1 MRISPLL
8 LAWLGSTNASQTV
21 PNCPSTCQCTDY
33 GGKVRV
39 DCKNAGLTNIPKRF
53 PDRTMHLD
61 LSQNEIEFIDE
72 LPDLTD
78 LVFVNFTDN
87 RIRDIHY
94 DAFDSLDS
102 LTTLVLS
109 HNELSSIADD
119 IFEWNP
125 LKLKRIYL
133 DHNRFEY
140 IQHFLF
146 YDLTEIEEIDLSNNQ
161 LAFVHP
167 HAFTELE
174 NLNKLDLSNNKLKYF
189 QDKWVS
195 KIVSSSL
202 STLNLSGN
210 PFRCDCQLTEANMK
224 SFLGNEAAKKLIEYA
239 LYSGQ
244 KNGKIMCTD
253 DPKNPPDFG
262 SKHDLLKLTPEMV
275 DQKGIKC
282 SKPKIT
288 GISKSSQVE
297 AGKSL
302 LLKCIAMGNPMPTIE
317 WKAPNEDTYRLTSD
331 DFEGVTVHQDGS
343 MLIEDIRTSDAGKY
357 TCIAKGSAG
366 SVEAETNVKVTGDD
380 DEQNHGKGRDDL
392 DWIDD
397 DEEDDYNLW
406 WDPEEGKLLGDP
418 DEVKET
424 HQTDLKLED
433 IDSKDFTFDTDSCP
447 RGCQCMAN
455 LADCGETRATVIPS
469 RLPKNIVHLDMNGND
484 VQQIPSRMCKYFPKL
499 RELKI
504 DENRLSEIS
513 DRGFEDCGEITILT
527 MRKNKLTE
535 IKSNAF
541 NGLHDLQILVLDA
554 NLIQTIADDVFTNL
568 KKLEYLYMREN
579 SVKSIHSQ
587 AFSNLPAIRFLH
599 LEDNQIETLKLDW
612 IQEASRNRDLKRVFL
627 GDNKI
632 VCDAR
637 ISDFGPYLGRKA
649 RRDDEIRELIA
660 ADELECYYPSEMSE
674 KSLVEIDYSNLPSL
688 GSIRSPEEQGG
699 GGAGPGMMI
708 GGILL
713 GAVLTACGIIAW
725 RKWNRR
731 NGMGYQRSGFGGH
744 SYQDISQEDNESRA
758 LTQPADQEA
767 FI

>member
-1 MRISPLL
+1 MKLVPLL
-8 LAWLGSTNASQTV
+8 SIWLGSVASSSV
-21 PNCPSTCQCTDY
+21 PGCPSSCSCADY

-39 DCKNAGLTNIPKRF
+39 DCKGRRLTEIPKRF

-61 LSQNEIEFIDE
+61 LSNNQIEFIDE

-78 LVFVNFTDN
+78 LVFVNFTSN
-87 RIRDIHY
+87 KIRDIHY

-133 DHNRFEY
+133 DNNRFEY

-146 YDLTEIEEIDLSNNQ
+146 YDLTEIEEIDLHGNQ

-174 NLNKLDLSNNKLKYF
+174 NLNKLDLSNNKLRYF

-195 KIVSSSL
+195 KIISASLSSL
-202 STLNLSGN
+202 KLTGN
-210 PFRCDCQLTEANMK
+210 PFRCDCQLTDANMR
-224 SFLGNEAAKKLIEYA
+224 SFLDNDAAKKLIEYA
-239 LYSGQ
+239 LYAGQ
-244 KNGKIMCTD
+244 GNGQIMCSAD
-253 DPKNPPDFG
+253 GDF
-262 SKHDLLKLTPEMV
+262 KHQDLLKITPSMV

-282 SKPKIT
+282 TKPRIT
-288 GISKSSQVE
+288 GISKSSEVE

-302 LLKCIAMGNPMPTIE
+302 LLKCIATGNPMPTIE
-317 WKAPNEDTYRLTSD
+317 WKAPNEDVYRLTSD

-343 MLIEDIRTSDAGKY
+343 MLIEDIRTSDKGTY
-357 TCIAKGSAG
+357 TCIAKGSQG
-366 SVEAETNVKVTGDD
+366 SVQAETKVDVTGDD
-380 DEQNHGKGRDDL
+380 DEFNHGKGRDDL

-397 DEEDDYNLW
+397 DEDDDYNLW
-406 WDPEEGKLLGDP
+406 WDPSEDKLYGDKQEI
-418 DEVKET
+418 DDT
-424 HQTDLKLED
+424 HITDLQED
-433 IDSKDFTFDTDSCP
+433 HIDYQDFTFDTSSCP
-447 RGCQCMAN
+447 KGCQCMAN
-455 LADCGETRATVIPS
+455 LADCGETRATAIPS
-469 RLPKNIVHLDMNGND
+469 KLPKNIVHLDMNGND
-484 VQQIPSRMCKYFPKL
+484 VQKIPSRMCKYFPKL

-513 DRGFEDCGEITILT
+513 DRGFEDCAEITILT

-554 NLIQTIADDVFTNL
+554 NLIQTIDDDVFTNL

-579 SVKSIHSQ
+579 SIKSIHSQ
-587 AFSNLPAIRFLH
+587 AFSSLPAIRFIH

-612 IQEASRNRDLKRVFL
+612 IQEASYNRDLKRVFL

-632 VCDAR
+632 VCDQR
-637 ISDFGPYLGRKA
+637 ISDFEPYLGKKA
-649 RRDDEIRELIA
+649 KRDNEIWELIA
-660 ADELECYYPSEMSE
+660 ADEVYCYYPSEMSE
-674 KSLVEIDYSNLPSL
+674 KPLVEIDYKNLPKL
-688 GSIRSPEEQGG
+688 GSFGTPEEPSG